1 MGQGTGAGL
10 WPLDCAWF
18 EDGHLAACA
27 YPRGE
32 APLAE
37 LARQGVTLLVN
48 LHHRG
53 HDPALLA
60 RHGLAELRLPVE
72 DFTPPSPAQLAE
84 GVAAIER
91 ALADGGRVAIHC
103 GGGLGRT
110 GTLLACYYVRRGL
123 LPDEA
128 IARVRAGRP
137 GAVET
142 PEQVAA
148 ITVFAMAEGR
158 GPSSAASA
166 LTPAP

>member
-1 MGQGTGAGL
+1 MAWGGETDG

-18 EDGHLAACA
+18 EEGRLAACA

-32 APLAE
+32 AALAD
-37 LARQGVTLLVN
+37 LARRGVTLLVN

-60 RHGLAELRLPVE
+60 RFSLAELRLPVA

-84 GVAAIER
+84 GVAAIDQ
-91 ALADGGRVAIHC
+91 ALANGGRVAVHC
-103 GGGLGRT
+103 WGGLGRT

-123 LPDEA
+123 SPQEA
-128 IARVRAGRP
+128 IAWVRAGRP

-148 ITVFAMAEGR
+148 VAAFARPESL
-158 GPSSAASA
+158 P
-166 LTPAP
+166 

>member
-1 MGQGTGAGL
+1 MGGTIAVERSGGTGV

-18 EDGHLAACA
+18 EEGRLAACA

-32 APLAE
+32 AALAE
-37 LARQGVTLLVN
+37 LARRGVTLLVN

-60 RHGLAELRLPVE
+60 RHGLTEFRLPVR
-72 DFTPPSPAQLAE
+72 DFPPPSPGQLAE

-91 ALADGGRVAIHC
+91 ALADGGRVAVHC
-103 GGGLGRT
+103 GAGLGRT

-123 LPDEA
+123 SSEAA

-137 GAVET
+137 GAGET
-142 PEQVAA
+142 PGQVAA
-148 ITVFAMAEGR
+148 VAAFARTECWLP
-158 GPSSAASA
+158 GPDS
-166 LTPAP
+166 